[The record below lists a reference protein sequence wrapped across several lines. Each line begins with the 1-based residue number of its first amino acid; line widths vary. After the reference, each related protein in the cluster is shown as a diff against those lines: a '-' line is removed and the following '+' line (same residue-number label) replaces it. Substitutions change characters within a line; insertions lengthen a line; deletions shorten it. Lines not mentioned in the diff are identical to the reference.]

1 LRIHDPGYGLL
12 TLSGRNKGLAGASA
26 ALSARFSRS
35 RRPES
40 APAA

>member
-1 LRIHDPGYGLL
+1 LRIHDPGDGLL
-12 TLSGRNKGLAGASA
+12 KLSGCNKGLEGVSEAP
-26 ALSARFSRS
+26 SARFSRS